1 MTTRK
6 PITEPAVA
14 PDTDFAN
21 LITSKHDQAIS
32 ERQRLEGQRKTR
44 QEYYA
49 RERAR
54 MDATEAQEMASLG
67 TQLGQMQNIID
78 MSLAA
83 LNVGKDELS
92 EGIRL
97 VVGNG

>member
-1 MTTRK
+1 MTARK
-6 PITEPAVA
+6 PILEQAIP

-54 MDATEAQEMASLG
+54 MDAAEAQEMASLG
-67 TQLGQMQNIID
+67 TQIGQQQNIID
-78 MSLAA
+78 MALAA
-83 LNVGKDELS
+83 ISVGKDEVS

-97 VVGNG
+97 VVGQ

>member
-1 MTTRK
+1 MTARK
-6 PITEPAVA
+6 PITERVIP
-14 PDTDFAN
+14 PDTEFAN

-54 MDATEAQEMASLG
+54 MDAAEAQEMASLG
-67 TQLGQMQNIID
+67 TQIGQQQNIID
-78 MSLAA
+78 MALAA
-83 LNVGKDELS
+83 ISVGNDEVS

-97 VVGNG
+97 VVGQ